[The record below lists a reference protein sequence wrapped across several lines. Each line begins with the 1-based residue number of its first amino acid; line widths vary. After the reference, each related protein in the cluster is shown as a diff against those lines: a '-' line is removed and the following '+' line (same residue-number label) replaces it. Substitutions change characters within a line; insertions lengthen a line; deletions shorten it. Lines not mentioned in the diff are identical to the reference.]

1 MKASDL
7 RIGNIVG
14 VCYEDILIADQ
25 VIILEP
31 GVVHLSSRKNADSD
45 RDIVGVP
52 LQEEWLRKFNFKYNS
67 HSDKWK
73 LNKIIIKKIQS
84 GNVNIW
90 LVQSKTLQ
98 LKIAF
103 VHQLQDLLHVLVKSD

>member
-1 MKASDL
+1 MKSSDL
-7 RIGNIVG
+7 RIGNIVS
-14 VCYEDILIADQ
+14 VCYEDI
-25 VIILEP
+25 VIPDTVLVLEP
-31 GVVHLSSRKNADSD
+31 GVVHLSNRKNPDSD

-67 HSDKWK
+67 HSDEWK
-73 LNKIIIKKIQS
+73 FDEIIIKKIQR

>member
-14 VCYEDILIADQ
+14 VCYEDIFIADE
-25 VIILEP
+25 VVILEP
-31 GVVHLSSRKNADSD
+31 GVVHLSSRKNPDSD

-52 LQEEWLRKFNFKYNS
+52 LHEKWLRKLNFNYDS
-67 HSDKWK
+67 HSDEWK
-73 LNKIIIKKIQS
+73 FDEMIIIKIKS
-84 GNVNIW
+84 EKENRW
-90 LVQSKTLQ
+90 LVQTKALK
-98 LKIAF
+98 LKIEF

>member
-1 MKASDL
+1 MKSSDL
-7 RIGNIVG
+7 RIGNIVS
-14 VCYEDILIADQ
+14 VCYEDVVTPDI

-31 GVVHLSSRKNADSD
+31 DTVHLSMRNHADSD
-45 RDIVGVP
+45 RDIIGVP

-73 LNKIIIKKIQS
+73 LNKISIKKIQS
-84 GNVNIW
+84 GTVNIW

-98 LKIAF
+98 MKIAF

>member
-25 VIILEP
+25 VVILEP
-31 GVVHLSSRKNADSD
+31 GVVHLSSRNNPDSD

-52 LQEEWLRKFNFKYNS
+52 LQEEWLKKFNFKYNS
-67 HSDKWK
+67 YSDEWK
-73 LNKIIIKKIQS
+73 FDEIIIKKIQNE
-84 GNVNIW
+84 NVNIW
-90 LVQSKTLQ
+90 LVQSETFK

-103 VHQLQDLLHVLVKSD
+103 VHQLQDLLRY

>member
-1 MKASDL
+1 MKSSDL
-7 RIGNIVG
+7 RIGNIVS
-14 VCYEDILIADQ
+14 VCYEDVVTPDI

-31 GVVHLSSRKNADSD
+31 DTVHLSMRNHADSD
-45 RDIVGVP
+45 RDIIGVP
-52 LQEEWLRKFNFKYNS
+52 LHEEWLRKFNFKYNS

-84 GNVNIW
+84 GTVNIW

-98 LKIAF
+98 MKIAF

>member
-1 MKASDL
+1 MEASDL
-7 RIGNIVG
+7 RIGNFVA

-31 GVVHLSSRKNADSD
+31 GVVHLSSRKNPDSE

-52 LQEEWLRKFNFKYNS
+52 LEEKWLRKFNFEHNS
-67 HSDKWK
+67 HSEEWK
-73 LNKIIIKKIQS
+73 FDEITIKKIQN
-84 GNVNIW
+84 GKVNIW
-90 LVQSKTLQ
+90 LAQSKTLQ

-103 VHQLQDLLHVLVKSD
+103 VHQLQDLLHVLAKSE

>member
-1 MKASDL
+1 MKATDL
-7 RIGNIVG
+7 RIGNIVA
-14 VCYEDILIADQ
+14 VCYDDIFIADE

-31 GVVHLSSRKNADSD
+31 GVVHLSNRKNPDSD

-67 HSDKWK
+67 HFDEWRFDET
-73 LNKIIIKKIQS
+73 IIKKIQS
-84 GNVNIW
+84 GKVNMW
-90 LVQSKTLQ
+90 LVRSKTLQ

>member
-1 MKASDL
+1 MKSSDL
-7 RIGNIVG
+7 RIGNIVA
-14 VCYEDILIADQ
+14 VCYEEKVTPDT
-25 VIILEP
+25 VVVLEP

-98 LKIAF
+98 MKIAF
-103 VHQLQDLLHVLVKSD
+103 VHQLQDLLHVLVISD

>member
-25 VIILEP
+25 VVILEP
-31 GVVHLSSRKNADSD
+31 GVVHLSSRKNPDSD

-52 LQEEWLRKFNFKYNS
+52 IQEEWLKEFNFKYNLQ
-67 HSDKWK
+67 SDEWK
-73 LNKIIIKKIQS
+73 FGEIIIKKIQS
-84 GNVNIW
+84 KRENTW
-90 LVQSKTLQ
+90 LVQTETLQ
-98 LKIAF
+98 LKITF
-103 VHQLQDLLHVLVKSD
+103 VHQLQDLLHVLGQSN

>member
-31 GVVHLSSRKNADSD
+31 GVVHLSNRENPDSD

-52 LQEEWLRKFNFKYNS
+52 LQEEWLKKFNFKYNS
-67 HSDKWK
+67 HSDEWK
-73 LNKIIIKKIQS
+73 FDVIIIKKIQS
-84 GNVNIW
+84 GNVNTW
-90 LVQSKTLQ
+90 LAQSKTLL
-98 LKIAF
+98 LKIEF
-103 VHQLQDLLHVLVKSD
+103 VHQLQDLLHVLGQSN